1 MLSRRD
7 NNVITTFHDRRH
19 TAMDTLSATATDP
32 PRQTA
37 AGRRRWL
44 ILAVLCASVLVVV
57 LDGTIVN
64 VALPTLATQL
74 GASTSQLQWIVDA
87 YVLVFAGLLMAAGSF
102 GDRVGR
108 KWVLMGGLGLFA
120 AFSALGATSGSAD
133 TLIAWRAAMGVGAA
147 LMFPATLAIL
157 VNVFTVAKER
167 AVAIAVW
174 AATAGLAVA
183 LGPVTGGWLL
193 EHFWW
198 GSVLMINVPVVAVA
212 LVLIA
217 VFVPNSKDT
226 TIERFDPLGT
236 FLSIAAIVTLV
247 WAVIEGPVHGWAS
260 STSIAAFALAA
271 VLLAG
276 FIAWERHT
284 DHPML
289 DVSVFTNMRFTAGSI
304 SVTFAFFA
312 LMGFVFLVTQYF
324 QFVRGYSTLGA
335 GIRTVP
341 FAIFT
346 ASTAPLSAKLAERI
360 GTKRVVTA
368 GLVSMALGFAVSAVT
383 GVSTSYWVI
392 VLAMLFLGG
401 GLGLIQAP
409 ATEAIMGSLP
419 PAKAGVG
426 SAVND
431 TARELG
437 STLGVAI
444 VGSVFSSIYASKIG
458 NALAGSPVP
467 QQAIDIAKESV
478 GGAEVVAHQAG
489 QQAGPQAESFV
500 HTAINNSFVDGWHAG
515 SWVCFAVVLVGA
527 VVAWRWLPARD
538 AQSAQDPVALELGD
552 PVDPEVR
559 EPALV

>member
-1 MLSRRD
+1 M
-7 NNVITTFHDRRH
+7 
-19 TAMDTLSATATDP
+19 SAPPLTATSSAEPATD
-32 PRQTA
+32 
-37 AGRRRWL
+37 RRRWL
-44 ILAVLCASVLVVV
+44 ILGVLCASVLVVV

-108 KWVLMGGLGLFA
+108 KWTLMAGLGLFA
-120 AFSALGATSGSAD
+120 TFSALGATAGSAD
-133 TLIAWRAAMGVGAA
+133 ALIAWRAAMGVGAA

-167 AVAIAVW
+167 AAAIAVW

-217 VFVPNSKDT
+217 AFVPNSRDT

-236 FLSIAAIVTLV
+236 ILSIAAIGTLV
-247 WAVIEGPVHGWAS
+247 WAVIEGPEHGWAS
-260 STSIAAFALAA
+260 TTSIVAFTVAAL
-271 VLLAG
+271 LLAG
-276 FIAWERHT
+276 FIAWERRI

-289 DVSVFTNMRFTAGSI
+289 DVSVFANLRFTAGSV

-324 QFVRGYSTLGA
+324 QFVRGYGTLEA
-335 GIRTVP
+335 GVRTVP
-341 FAIFT
+341 FAVFT

-368 GLVSMALGFAVSAVT
+368 GLVSMAAGFAVSAVT
-383 GVSTSYWVI
+383 GVASSYWVV
-392 VLAMLFLGG
+392 VLAMFFLGG

-444 VGSVFSSIYASKIG
+444 VGSVFSSIYAARLGTK
-458 NALAGSPVP
+458 LAGSPVP
-467 QQAIDIAKESV
+467 QQAVDVAKDSV
-478 GGAEVVAHQAG
+478 GGAEAVAHQAG
-489 QQAGPQAESFV
+489 LQAGPQAQHLIQDAV
-500 HTAINNSFVDGWHAG
+500 NRSFVDGWHVA

-527 VVAWRWLPARD
+527 LVAWRWLPATQSGPDRD
-538 AQSAQDPVALELGD
+538 TQSDQDSLRQELGD
-552 PVDPEVR
+552 PVTDDVR
-559 EPALV
+559 VPLATAGR

>member
-1 MLSRRD
+1 MLSRCD
-7 NNVITTFHDRRH
+7 NTVITLF
-19 TAMDTLSATATDP
+19 
-32 PRQTA
+32 QEETA
-37 AGRRRWL
+37 AMMTAPAAIPAPPDRRRWL
-44 ILAVLCASVLVVV
+44 VLGVLCASVLVVV

-64 VALPTLATQL
+64 VALPTLATEL

-120 AFSALGATSGSAD
+120 TFSALGATAGSAGA
-133 TLIAWRAAMGVGAA
+133 LIGWRALMGVGAA

-217 VFVPNSKDT
+217 VFVPNSRDT

-236 FLSIAAIVTLV
+236 VLSIAGIGTVV
-247 WAVIEGPVHGWAS
+247 WAVIEGPEHGWAS
-260 STSIAAFALAA
+260 PTSIVAFSIGVL
-271 VLLAG
+271 LLAG
-276 FIAWERHT
+276 FVAWERRT

-289 DVSVFTNMRFTAGSI
+289 DVSVFTNMRFTAGSV

-335 GIRTVP
+335 GVRTVP
-341 FAIFT
+341 FAVFMAFT
-346 ASTAPLSAKLAERI
+346 APTSAKLAERI

-368 GLVSMALGFAVSAVT
+368 GLVSMAVGFAISATNGVT
-383 GVSTSYWVI
+383 TPYWVI
-392 VLAMLFLGG
+392 VVAMFFLGG
-401 GLGLIQAP
+401 GLGTIQAP

-444 VGSVFSSIYASKIG
+444 VGSVFSSIYASKLG
-458 NALAGSPVP
+458 HALAGAPVP

-489 QQAGPQAESFV
+489 VQAGPQAEGLI
-500 HTAINNSFVDGWHAG
+500 HTAVNNSFVSGWHAG
-515 SWVCFAVVLVGA
+515 SWVCFGVVLLGA
-527 VVAWRWLPARD
+527 LIAWRWLPARGEHAATEAAD
-538 AQSAQDPVALELGD
+538 LE
-552 PVDPEVR
+552 ER
-559 EPALV
+559 ELIAA

>member
-1 MLSRRD
+1 
-7 NNVITTFHDRRH
+7 
-19 TAMDTLSATATDP
+19 
-32 PRQTA
+32 
-37 AGRRRWL
+37 
-44 ILAVLCASVLVVV
+44 
-57 LDGTIVN
+57 
-64 VALPTLATQL
+64 
-74 GASTSQLQWIVDA
+74 
-87 YVLVFAGLLMAAGSF
+87 
-102 GDRVGR
+102 
-108 KWVLMGGLGLFA
+108 
-120 AFSALGATSGSAD
+120 
-133 TLIAWRAAMGVGAA
+133 
-147 LMFPATLAIL
+147 MFPATLAIL

-167 AVAIAVW
+167 AAAIAVW

-198 GSVLMINVPVVAVA
+198 GSVLMINVPVVAAA
-212 LVLIA
+212 LVLIWR
-217 VFVPNSKDT
+217 FVPNSKDT

-236 FLSIAAIVTLV
+236 LLSIAAIVTLV

-260 STSIAAFALAA
+260 TTSILAFALAA
-271 VLLAG
+271 VLLVG
-276 FIAWERHT
+276 FVAWERHT

-289 DVSVFTNMRFTAGSI
+289 DVSVFTNMRFTAGSV

-324 QFVRGYSTLGA
+324 QFVRGYSTLDA

-341 FAIFT
+341 FAVFT

-392 VLAMLFLGG
+392 VVAMLFLGG

-458 NALAGSPVP
+458 TALAGSPVP
-467 QQAIDIAKESV
+467 QPAIDIAKESV
-478 GGAEVVAHQAG
+478 GGAEVVAQQAG
-489 QQAGPQAESFV
+489 QQAGPQAESMI
-500 HTAINNSFVDGWHAG
+500 HTAINNSFIDGWHAG
-515 SWVCFAVVLVGA
+515 SWVCFAVVLLGA
-527 VVAWRWLPARD
+527 LVAWRWLPS
-538 AQSAQDPVALELGD
+538 AQSGTDSLRDELSD
-552 PVDPEVR
+552 PVDAEVR
-559 EPALV
+559 VPLPV

>member
-1 MLSRRD
+1 MS
-7 NNVITTFHDRRH
+7 
-19 TAMDTLSATATDP
+19 STDP
-32 PRQTA
+32 PPSLQVAGAPPTA
-37 AGRRRWL
+37 DRRRWL
-44 ILAVLCASVLVVV
+44 VLGVLCASVLVVV

-108 KWVLMGGLGLFA
+108 KWVLMGGLALFA
-120 AFSALGATSGSAD
+120 SFSALGATSGSANG
-133 TLIAWRAAMGVGAA
+133 LIAWRALMGVGAA
-147 LMFPATLAIL
+147 MMFPATLAIL

-167 AVAIAVW
+167 AAAIAVW

-198 GSVLMINVPVVAVA
+198 GSVLMINVPVVVVA

-217 VFVPNSKDT
+217 VFVPNSRDV

-236 FLSIAAIVTLV
+236 VLSIAAIVTLV

-260 STSIAAFALAA
+260 VTSIVAFGLAA
-271 VLLAG
+271 VLLG
-276 FIAWERHT
+276 SFIAWERHT

-289 DVSVFTNMRFTAGSI
+289 DVSVFSNMRFTAGSV

-335 GIRTVP
+335 GVRTVP

-346 ASTAPLSAKLAERI
+346 ASTAPLSAKLAERF
-360 GTKRVVTA
+360 GTKLIVTA
-368 GLVSMALGFAVSAVT
+368 GLVSMAMGFAVAAVT
-383 GVSTSYWVI
+383 GVSSSYWLV
-392 VLAMLFLGG
+392 VLAMFFLGG

-444 VGSVFSSIYASKIG
+444 VGSVFSSIYASKLG
-458 NALAGSPVP
+458 HALAGSPVP

-489 QQAGPQAESFV
+489 QQAGPQAEGLI
-500 HTAINNSFVDGWHAG
+500 HTAVNNAFVDGWHAG
-515 SWVCFAVVLVGA
+515 SWVCFGVVLVGA
-527 VVAWRWLPARD
+527 VVAWKWLPARSD
-538 AQSAQDPVALELGD
+538 ADDLAQSGQDPVGSTLGD
-552 PVDPEVR
+552 PASSEVR
-559 EPALV
+559 EPLPV

>member
-1 MLSRRD
+1 MDSL
-7 NNVITTFHDRRH
+7 TT
-19 TAMDTLSATATDP
+19 TAPDP
-32 PRQTA
+32 PHSLGSPA
-37 AGRRRWL
+37 PADRRRWL
-44 ILAVLCASVLVVV
+44 ILGVLCASVLVVV

-120 AFSALGATSGSAD
+120 TFSALGATAGSANA
-133 TLIAWRAAMGVGAA
+133 LIAWRAAMGVGAA

-198 GSVLMINVPVVAVA
+198 GSVLMINVPVVIVA
-212 LVLIA
+212 LVLIGL
-217 VFVPNSKDT
+217 FVPNSKDT
-226 TIERFDPLGT
+226 TIARFDPLGT
-236 FLSIAAIVTLV
+236 VLSIAAIVTLV

-260 STSIAAFALAA
+260 PTSIAAFALAA
-271 VLLAG
+271 ALLAG

-335 GIRTVP
+335 GVRTVP

-346 ASTAPLSAKLAERI
+346 ASTAPLSAKLAERF
-360 GTKRVVTA
+360 GTKRIVTA
-368 GLVSMALGFAVSAVT
+368 GLVSMAVGFAVSAVT
-383 GVSTSYWVI
+383 GVDTSYWVI
-392 VLAMLFLGG
+392 VVAMFFLGG

-458 NALAGSPVP
+458 AALAGSPVP

-478 GGAEVVAHQAG
+478 GGAEVVAQQAG
-489 QQAGPQAESFV
+489 QQGGPQAESLV

-515 SWVCFAVVLVGA
+515 SWVCFGVVLVGA
-527 VVAWRWLPARD
+527 LVAWKWLPAT
-538 AQSAQDPVALELGD
+538 QSASDPLRNELSD
-552 PVDPEVR
+552 PADPEVR

>member
-1 MLSRRD
+1 MMSAPATPD
-7 NNVITTFHDRRH
+7 
-19 TAMDTLSATATDP
+19 TAVP
-32 PRQTA
+32 PD
-37 AGRRRWL
+37 RRRWL
-44 ILAVLCASVLVVV
+44 VLGVLCASVLVVV

-64 VALPTLATQL
+64 VALPTLATDL

-102 GDRVGR
+102 GDRIGR
-108 KWVLMGGLGLFA
+108 KWALMGGLAMFA
-120 AFSALGATSGSAD
+120 TFSALGATAGSAGA
-133 TLIAWRAAMGVGAA
+133 LIGWRAAMGVGAA

-167 AVAIAVW
+167 ATAIAVW

-198 GSVLMINVPVVAVA
+198 GSVLMINVPVVALA

-217 VFVPNSKDT
+217 RFVPNSRDT

-236 FLSIAAIVTLV
+236 VLSIAGIGTVV
-247 WAVIEGPVHGWAS
+247 WAVIEGPDHGWAS
-260 STSIAAFALAA
+260 TTSIAAFTIGFL
-271 VLLAG
+271 LLAG
-276 FIAWERHT
+276 FVAWERRI

-289 DVSVFTNMRFTAGSI
+289 DVSVFANLRFTAGSV

-335 GIRTVP
+335 GVRTVP
-341 FAIFT
+341 FAVFMAFT
-346 ASTAPLSAKLAERI
+346 APSSAKLAERI

-368 GLVSMALGFAVSAVT
+368 GLVAMAVGFAISATNGVT
-383 GVSTSYWVI
+383 TPYWVI
-392 VLAMLFLGG
+392 VVAMFFLGG
-401 GLGLIQAP
+401 GLGMIQAP

-444 VGSVFSSIYASKIG
+444 VGSVFSSIYASKLG
-458 NALAGSPVP
+458 HALAGAPLP
-467 QQAIDIAKESV
+467 PQAIEVAQESV
-478 GGAEVVAHQAG
+478 GGAGVVAHRAG
-489 QQAGPQAESFV
+489 VQAGPQAEGAIR
-500 HTAINNSFVDGWHAG
+500 TAVNNSFISGWHAG
-515 SWVCFAVVLVGA
+515 SWVCFGVVLLGA
-527 VVAWRWLPARD
+527 LIAWRWLPDRD
-538 AQSAQDPVALELGD
+538 VRSAQDAHAQSGQGPAAVKLSDPVA
-552 PVDPEVR
+552 PEVR
-559 EPALV
+559 EPLPVGSR

>member
-1 MLSRRD
+1 MSAPA
-7 NNVITTFHDRRH
+7 ITV
-19 TAMDTLSATATDP
+19 DTVD
-32 PRQTA
+32 TA
-37 AGRRRWL
+37 APPDRRRWL
-44 ILAVLCASVLVVV
+44 VLGVLCASVLVVV

-64 VALPTLATQL
+64 VALPTLATEL

-102 GDRVGR
+102 GDRIGR
-108 KWVLMGGLGLFA
+108 KWVLMGGLALFA
-120 AFSALGATSGSAD
+120 TFSALGATSASAGA
-133 TLIAWRAAMGVGAA
+133 LIGWRGAMGVGAA

-167 AVAIAVW
+167 AIAIAVW

-217 VFVPNSKDT
+217 IFVPNSRDT

-236 FLSIAAIVTLV
+236 MLSIAGIGTLV
-247 WAVIEGPVHGWAS
+247 WAVIQGPEHGWAS
-260 STSIAAFALAA
+260 TTSVAAFTIGFL
-271 VLLAG
+271 LLAG
-276 FIAWERHT
+276 FVAWERRT

-289 DVSVFTNMRFTAGSI
+289 DVSVFTNLRFTAGSV

-335 GIRTVP
+335 GVRTVP
-341 FAIFT
+341 FAVFMAFT
-346 ASTAPLSAKLAERI
+346 APTSARLAERI

-368 GLVSMALGFAVSAVT
+368 GLLSMALGFAISATNGVT
-383 GVSTSYWVI
+383 TPYWVI
-392 VLAMLFLGG
+392 VVAMFFLGG
-401 GLGLIQAP
+401 GLGTIQAP

-444 VGSVFSSIYASKIG
+444 VGSVFSSIYASKLG
-458 NALAGSPVP
+458 HALVGTPVP
-467 QQAIDIAKESV
+467 AQAIDVAKESV

-489 QQAGPQAESFV
+489 VQAGPQAEGLI
-500 HTAINNSFVDGWHAG
+500 HTAVNNSFVSGWHAG
-515 SWVCFAVVLVGA
+515 SWVCFGVVLVGA
-527 VVAWRWLPARD
+527 LIAWRWLPARD
-538 AQSAQDPVALELGD
+538 ESATV
-552 PVDPEVR
+552 
-559 EPALV
+559 EPADDRELIAA